1 MGGKLKKLIIIA
13 GVLSHSLFLYGCDK
27 QKNTNDFSEVIPSP
41 AVSEAPEAV
50 PETKKET
57 GESAEQDLP
66 GEAESSPIDPTGDT
80 GNRDGV
86 TLYYV
91 TGEGVR
97 MRESPSTGA
106 EILGHLNHGA
116 EVVRLSGDGDWSR
129 VEYEKG
135 TGYVHNNYLSTSRPK
150 SREVLL
156 QDTSDTLDTSDRV
169 TEDELTSPR
178 IIVKKS
184 ERILELWDGD
194 TLYGSY
200 PIGLGWSP
208 EGDKQKEGDG
218 RTPEGTYYVCTRNS
232 YSSFYLS
239 LGVSY
244 PNKEDAASALEEGS
258 IDQDTYR
265 QIADA
270 AERYTQPPWNTAMG
284 GEIMIHGMGSGSDWT
299 AGCVAVDND
308 VMDLLWKHC
317 PMKTPIIIQP

>member
-27 QKNTNDFSEVIPSP
+27 QKNSNDFSEVTPSP
-41 AVSEAPEAV
+41 VVSEVPEAV
-50 PETKKET
+50 LETKKEA
-57 GESAEQDLP
+57 GAASEQDLP
-66 GEAESSPIDPTGDT
+66 GEAESSPFNPTGGI
-80 GNRDGV
+80 GNGV
-86 TLYYV
+86 SLNYV

-97 MRESPSTGA
+97 MRKSPSTEA
-106 EILGHLNHGA
+106 EIIGYLNHGA
-116 EVVRLSGDGDWSR
+116 EVVLVSGDGDWSK
-129 VEYEKG
+129 VEYG
-135 TGYVHNNYLSTSRPK
+135 NSTGYVHKDYLSTSQPEP
-150 SREVLL
+150 REALL
-156 QDTSDTLDTSDRV
+156 PDTSDVSDTSDTL
-169 TEDELTSPR
+169 TEDVLTSPR

-184 ERILELWDGD
+184 ERSLELWDGD

-200 PIGLGWSP
+200 SIGLGWSP

-244 PNKEDAASALEEGS
+244 PNKEDAVSALEAGS
-258 IDQDTYR
+258 IDESTYR
-265 QIADA
+265 RIADA
-270 AERYTQPPWNTAMG
+270 ADSHTQPPWNTAMG

-299 AGCVAVDND
+299 AGCVAVDNE

-317 PMKTPIIIQP
+317 PMKTPITIQP